1 MQCLIYMASNISTL
15 IVNEPHPAAPDEAV
29 QNESS
34 ALAFLRSESLTTVL
48 QERIERMILGGELKA
63 GERINELALAQAFGV
78 SRSPIREACRKLEQA
93 GMVEIVKNRGMFV
106 CSIDLQRAMD
116 IYEIR
121 GALAGLAGKLIVQRA
136 SDDDIAALRLMVQS
150 MEDTVRSGVVAEY
163 YRQNIAFHSALI
175 RCTGNQRLVDMF
187 LGTDKELHL
196 YRHRSLVQ
204 PSGIAISNREHKEIV
219 EAIAAR
225 DATRASRAFKRHVLN
240 GKARAV
246 AAATAADAGQG
257 DISAT

>member
-1 MQCLIYMASNISTL
+1 MADNTL
-15 IVNEPHPAAPDEAV
+15 ATHAKAPRSAASHEAA
-29 QNESS
+29 QDESS

-48 QERIERMILGGELKA
+48 QEKIERMILGGELKA

-93 GMVEIVKNRGMFV
+93 GMVEIIKNRGMFV
-106 CSIDLQRAMD
+106 CSIDVQRAMD

-136 SDDDIAALRLMVQS
+136 SDDDIAALRLMVQG
-150 MEDTVRSGVVAEY
+150 MKDTVRSGGVAEY
-163 YRQNIAFHSALI
+163 YRQNIAFHSALV

-204 PSGIAISNREHKEIV
+204 PSGIAISNQEHDDIV

-225 DATRASRAFKRHVLN
+225 DAARAGRAFKRHVLN
-240 GKARAV
+240 GKARAL
-246 AAATAADAGQG
+246 AAATAADAEQG
-257 DISAT
+257 GGSSAI

>member
-1 MQCLIYMASNISTL
+1 MASNISSL
-15 IVNEPHPAAPDEAV
+15 SAKEARLAASGEAV
-29 QNESS
+29 QNESA

-48 QERIERMILGGELKA
+48 QEKIERMILGGELKA

-93 GMVEIVKNRGMFV
+93 GMVEIIKNRGMFV

-136 SDDDIAALRLMVQS
+136 TDDDIAALHLMVQS

-163 YRQNIAFHSALI
+163 YRQNIAFHNALI

-204 PSGIAISNREHKEIV
+204 PSGIAISNREHRDIV

-225 DATRASRAFKRHVLN
+225 DATRASKAFIRHVLN
-240 GKARAV
+240 GKARAEV
-246 AAATAADAGQG
+246 AATVADTDQG
-257 DISAT
+257 GASAT